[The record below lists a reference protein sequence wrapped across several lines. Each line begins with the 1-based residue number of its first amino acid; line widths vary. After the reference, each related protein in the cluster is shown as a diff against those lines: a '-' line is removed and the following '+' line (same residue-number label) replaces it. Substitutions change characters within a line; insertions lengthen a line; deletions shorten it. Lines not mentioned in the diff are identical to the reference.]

1 MKKDEL
7 NPKLIL
13 AVSLLH
19 MANANGEIANEQM
32 MYLLTVL
39 HGDNKL
45 ISQANKYIKK
55 SIQIG
60 RTLQDFLDEAKDLIC
75 DEQKEFIVINMID
88 IMLSDSNC
96 DVHEER
102 LLGFYLDSFN
112 FDEEKY
118 LNYKSMIYKKNNYD
132 LFDL

>member
-1 MKKDEL
+1 MRKDEL

-13 AVSLLH
+13 AISLLH
-19 MANANGEIANEQM
+19 MANANGDIANEQM
-32 MYLLTVL
+32 MYLMTVL

-45 ISQANKYIKK
+45 ISEANNYIKR

-60 RTLQDFLDEAKDLIC
+60 RTLQDFLDEARIILNKEQIEFLI
-75 DEQKEFIVINMID
+75 INMID

-102 LLGFYLDSFN
+102 LLGFYLDSFDFN
-112 FDEEKY
+112 HEKY
-118 LNYKSMIYKKNNYD
+118 TNFKEMIFKKNNYD
-132 LFDL
+132 IFSF